1 MSQINVNSIKNKSGE
16 GAPNFPNGATVVG
29 VVTATSFVGGIPITS
44 GADNRVITASSASAI
59 QGESNLTFDSST
71 NKLALTASDSYVN
84 IGSNSKRTEIRNNT
98 SSTYLYSYADSTF
111 HVALAG
117 SGGTIQFD
125 SISKT
130 IAQFKK
136 NAECSLF
143 YDNTKRFETTN
154 TGASVT
160 GDLSVSGSLG
170 VGGTVTYEDV
180 TNVDSVGIVTARSGI
195 DCNGDIDIDGHT
207 NLDNVSIAGVTTA
220 AGDIDIDGHTNLDN
234 VSIAGVTTAAG
245 VIEGVAGEN
254 KIPSLYA
261 NLAALP
267 SASTYHGMFA
277 HVHSE
282 GKGYFAHGGN
292 WMELVNKDTNGVLGF
307 TGALKEQVKI
317 TAGKLSDN
325 TNIDLTN
332 GMVHYFTTQETTT
345 STPNIRFS
353 SSVTLNSAMAVGETI
368 SVTIVTTAAAAG
380 YSAQLTIDGSAVTEN
395 WVGGSAPSDGGSSGV
410 DIYTYNIIKTASAT
424 FTVIGNQTKTS

>member
-207 NLDNVSIAGVTTA
+207 NLDNVSIAGVTT
-220 AGDIDIDGHTNLDN
+220 T
-234 VSIAGVTTAAG
+234 AG

-261 NLAALP
+261 NLGALP

>member
-1 MSQINVNSIKNKSGE
+1 MSQINVNSIKNKSGL
-16 GAPNFPNGATVVG
+16 GAPSFPNGATVTG
-29 VVTATSFVGGIPITS
+29 VVTATTFDGNISGNVTGNQSGGSINATTGTFS
-44 GADNRVITASSASAI
+44 GLIDGNGGADISGGSGLTASTAKISDLTDNRVVIAGTSGELEDSS
-59 QGESNLTFDSST
+59 NFTFDSST
-71 NKLALTASDSYVN
+71 NKLAVSASDSYVN
-84 IGSNSKRTEIRNNT
+84 IGSNSKRTEIRNNS

-136 NAECSLF
+136 NAECSLY

-160 GDLSVSGSLG
+160 GDLSVSGVL
-170 VGGTVTYEDV
+170 TYEDV
-180 TNVDSVGIVTARSGI
+180 TNVDSVGIVTARAGI
-195 DCNGDIDIDGHT
+195 RVTGD
-207 NLDNVSIAGVTTA
+207 
-220 AGDIDIDGHTNLDN
+220 
-234 VSIAGVTTAAG
+234 
-245 VIEGVAGEN
+245 VIEAQAGEN
-254 KIPSLYA
+254 KIPALYA
-261 NLAALP
+261 DLASLP

-277 HVHSE
+277 HVHAT
-282 GKGYFAHGGN
+282 GRGYFSHAGA
-292 WMELVNKDTNGVLGF
+292 WLELINKDTNGALGF

-325 TNIDLTN
+325 TTISLED
-332 GMVHYFTTQETTT
+332 GMVHYFTTTETTT

-353 SSVTLNSAMAVGETI
+353 SSVSLDSAMAVGETI

-380 YSAQLTIDGSAVTEN
+380 YSAQLNIDGSAVTEN

-424 FTVIGNQTKTS
+424 FTVIANQTKTS